1 MPLYNC
7 FSNTTCPHLNATI
20 QVIADEKDPT
30 TGEIISKGYSAEFK
44 SSDDKYKLYMV
55 PIKFFKKYT
64 IAIDCNE
71 AVELC
76 CGLYGQYAYNKSYNE
91 IMQNTYV
98 CYNNMRFDKP
108 ELFDITDKLKP
119 YLDPGHSLEVAQHED
134 DLKMFIK
141 IPANN
146 KSSIVILEGDYTE
159 YQNPL

>member
-7 FSNTTCPHLNATI
+7 FSNNTCPHLNVTFK
-20 QVIADEKDPT
+20 VSDT
-30 TGEIISKGYSAEFK
+30 YSAEFK
-44 SSDDKYKLYMV
+44 SSDKSYKLYMV

-76 CGLYGQYAYNKSYNE
+76 CGLYGQYAYGEEYNKLME
-91 IMQNTYV
+91 RTYV
-98 CYNNMRFDKP
+98 CYNNMRFDQP
-108 ELFDITDKLKP
+108 VLFDTVDLVRP
-119 YLDPGHSLEVAQHED
+119 YLNPAHSLEIAQHED
-134 DLKMFIK
+134 DFKMFIK
-141 IPANN
+141 VPATN